1 MAKFDVTIHYQ
12 MPEET
17 TYVLVDD
24 ADSEEEA
31 RELAIQ
37 EFFDRLDWYQY
48 GAEIVGTS
56 VELLDDKETNDD

>member
-12 MPEET
+12 MPKET
-17 TYVLVDD
+17 TYILIDD

-37 EFFDRLDWYQY
+37 EFFDGLDWY
-48 GAEIVGTS
+48 
-56 VELLDDKETNDD
+56 